1 MEQEIASF
9 TGMFI
14 LFLLGI
20 RHGLDPDHI
29 AIIDAMTY
37 RSLEQESR
45 YAPWIGTL
53 FALGHGLAV
62 TVVSV
67 TVSAIASD
75 FAPPAG
81 LAAVIEWVPVA
92 LLLLIGTLNLMAL
105 TANKPYAPIGWKT
118 HFIPHRLRQS
128 SHPAAV
134 FCVGVLFALVFDTA
148 TQAAAWGYVAT
159 AQSGLHMALITG
171 LVFTFGMVITDTLDG
186 RLMCQMFRRAAR
198 QTQAQAYR
206 RKVGWMVVIMAYS
219 VALYSI
225 AAHWLPAI
233 QLSDAVFTTTG
244 IAFVLLMF
252 AGYCWMAR
260 DSARSNISLSGTMK

>member
-9 TGMFI
+9 AGLFL
-14 LFLLGI
+14 LFLLGM

-37 RSLEQESR
+37 RSLDQSPR
-45 YAPWIGTL
+45 FAPWIGTL

-62 TVVSV
+62 TAVSV
-67 TVSAIASD
+67 TVSAIARD
-75 FAPPAG
+75 FAPPKG
-81 LAAVIEWVPVA
+81 LAAIMDWVPVA
-92 LLLLIGTLNLMAL
+92 LLLLIGTLNLHAL
-105 TANKPYAPIGWKT
+105 LRKKPYAPIGWKT
-118 HFIPHRLRQS
+118 HFIPRRLRHS

-134 FCVGVLFALVFDTA
+134 FCVGVMFALVFDTA

-159 AQSGLHMALITG
+159 AQYGLYMALVTG

-186 RLMCQMFRRAAR
+186 RLMCQLLSRASSRA
-198 QTQAQAYR
+198 QAQAYR
-206 RKVGWMVVIMAYS
+206 RKVGWVVVLMAYG

-233 QLSDAVFTTTG
+233 EPSDAVFTAIG
-244 IAFVLLMF
+244 IAFVLSML

-260 DSARSNISLSGTMK
+260 DSAHKNIPLSGTMK